1 MPNVETNIRLS
12 PPKNGLHGHLVLS
25 GSKSI
30 SNRALLILELIG
42 ANPGLYLQQ
51 VSDAE
56 DTRILQRLLAD
67 RHSSV
72 YDAGDAGTVFRFM
85 TAFLALQPEE
95 QVLTGS
101 ARMQQRP
108 VGPLV
113 DALRHL
119 GADIGY
125 LGKIGY
131 PPLKIGDG
139 WQLGL
144 HRNRVSVPAGVS
156 SQFLSA
162 LAMIGPVLPHGLV
175 LHPAGPMVSRPYLD
189 MTLELMRHMGA
200 DWEWVNGV
208 LHIATGSYRPRVL
221 RVEADWSAAAY
232 WYAMAALCSPVDL
245 FLEGLYADSWQGDAR
260 IAALAQQFGVETTF
274 ETAGIRLTRND
285 ATPPA
290 VFEFDFTDCPDLFP
304 AVSVLCGGL
313 GVRGVFSGLAS
324 LRIKES
330 DRIQALQTELAKV
343 GVHLTPNPA
352 SGPGSFSQEGHAQW
366 RQPPVFEAWNDHR
379 IAMAMA
385 TLGMLG
391 EVQVNTPEVV
401 AKSYPNFWKDLRS
414 IGA

>member
-1 MPNVETNIRLS
+1 METNIRIF
-12 PPKNGLHGHLVLS
+12 PPKNGLLGQLVLS

-42 ANPGLYLQQ
+42 ANPALYLQR

-67 RHSSV
+67 KQTTH

-101 ARMQQRP
+101 ERMQLRP
-108 VGPLV
+108 IGPLV

-119 GADIGY
+119 GAEIAY
-125 LGKIGY
+125 LGKVGF

-144 HRNRVSVPAGVS
+144 HRNRVRVPAGIS

-175 LHPAGPMVSRPYLD
+175 LHPDGPVVSRPYLD

-200 DWEWVNGV
+200 EWEWVDGV
-208 LHIATGSYRPRVL
+208 LHIASGSYRPGVL
-221 RVEADWSAAAY
+221 RVEADWSAASY

-260 IAALAQQFGVETTF
+260 IAVLAQRFGVQTTF

-285 ATPPA
+285 TTPPA
-290 VFEFDFTDCPDLFP
+290 ILAFDFTDCPDLFP

-313 GVRGVFSGLAS
+313 GVRGSFSGLAS
-324 LRIKES
+324 LRLKES
-330 DRIQALQTELAKV
+330 DRILALQTELAKV
-343 GVHLTPNPA
+343 GVQLTPKTA
-352 SGPGSFSQEGHAQW
+352 SDPGSFVQEGKAHW
-366 RQPPVFEAWNDHR
+366 PLTPVFDAWNDHR
-379 IAMAMA
+379 IAMATA

-391 EVQVNTPEVV
+391 EVQVNAPEVV
-401 AKSYPNFWKDLRS
+401 VKSYPNFWKDLQS

>member
-1 MPNVETNIRLS
+1 METNIRIF
-12 PPKNGLHGHLVLS
+12 PPKNGLQGHLVLS

-42 ANPGLYLQQ
+42 ANPGLYLQRI
-51 VSDAE
+51 SDAE

-67 RHSSV
+67 KQTMH

-101 ARMQQRP
+101 ERMLLRP
-108 VGPLV
+108 IGPLV

-119 GADIGY
+119 GAEITY
-125 LGKIGY
+125 LGKTGF

-144 HRNRVSVPAGVS
+144 HRNQVRVPAGIS

-162 LAMIGPVLPHGLV
+162 LAIIGPVLPHGLV
-175 LHPAGPMVSRPYLD
+175 LHPDGPVVSRPYLD

-200 DWEWVNGV
+200 DWEWVEGV
-208 LHIATGSYRPRVL
+208 LHIATGSYRPGVL
-221 RVEADWSAAAY
+221 RVEADWSAASY
-232 WYAMAALCSPVDL
+232 WYAMATLCSPVDL
-245 FLEGLYADSWQGDAR
+245 LLEGLYADSWQGDAR
-260 IAALAQQFGVETTF
+260 IAVLAQRFGVQTTF

-285 ATPPA
+285 TAPPA
-290 VFEFDFTDCPDLFP
+290 IFEFDFTDCPDLFP

-313 GVRGVFSGLAS
+313 GVRGLFSGLAS

-330 DRIQALQTELAKV
+330 DRILALQTELSKV
-343 GVHLTPNPA
+343 GVQLTPKPA
-352 SGPGSFSQEGHAQW
+352 SDPGSFVQEGKAKW
-366 RQPPVFEAWNDHR
+366 TLPPVFDAWNDHR
-379 IAMAMA
+379 IAMATA

-401 AKSYPNFWKDLRS
+401 AKSYPHFWKDLRS